1 MATLSEKLQL
11 TLDTKNGIKKVLEDN
26 DISLTDKTFADYP
39 EVIKDNLG
47 GGMKMLLYSGGS
59 TLFWSSNQQM
69 RLYQPFKVTVSA
81 SLTSITDW
89 AIYFSNGSTTT
100 VTTKTLDIQDS
111 FIMNKSDFIDPI
123 TGVGIRNIK
132 IGADSSHCSG
142 WITIESI

>member
-47 GGMKMLLYSGGS
+47 GGMKILLFSNGS
-59 TLFWSSNQQM
+59 TLFFSSNQQM
-69 RLYQPFKVTVSA
+69 RLYQGFKVSVSP
-81 SLTSITDW
+81 SNSSIKDW
-89 AIYFSNGSTTT
+89 AIYFSNGSTDT
-100 VTTKTLDIQDS
+100 VETKTFDIQDS
-111 FIMNKSDFIDPI
+111 FIMNKSDFVDPI
-123 TGVGIRNIK
+123 IGVGIKNVTVGVDTK
-132 IGADSSHCSG
+132 NSG

>member
-39 EVIKDNLG
+39 TVIKDNLG

-59 TLFWSSNQQM
+59 TLFWSSDQSM

-81 SLTSITDW
+81 SSTSIKDW

-100 VTTKTLDIQDS
+100 VTTKILDIQDS
-111 FIMNKSDFIDPI
+111 FIMNKSDFVDPI

-132 IGADSSHCSG
+132 IGADNSHVSG